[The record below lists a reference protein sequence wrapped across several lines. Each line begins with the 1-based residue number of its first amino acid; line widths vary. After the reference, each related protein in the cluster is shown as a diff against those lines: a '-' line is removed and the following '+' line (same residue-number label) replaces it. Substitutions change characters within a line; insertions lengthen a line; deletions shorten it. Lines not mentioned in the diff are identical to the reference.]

1 MTTSRNSE
9 RERTA
14 CEKTPDNRLPR
25 WLTPARDDDG
35 KSVIGTTEVVPFPIS
50 RNVVFFRS
58 LRSRALA
65 ETTPNGNLSAA
76 CEVVPFPETAPN
88 RSLSAACEVVPPF
101 PETAPNGSLSAACEV
116 APFPEA
122 TPMGDFCAA
131 ASTRCGKRGNLF
143 PSPRQPRAAVPTCFP
158 NAKRR
163 AAIPMWFAAG
173 QAGAV
178 PTWSVIAPCA
188 PAAHAVAWGGP
199 AKQSLCLQDIARPWA
214 RRRRTCSGCQWWA
227 SGWPQ

>member
-1 MTTSRNSE
+1 MTTNRNSE

-14 CEKTPDNRLPR
+14 CEKTRDNRFPR

-88 RSLSAACEVVPPF
+88 RSLSAACEVLPFPQTAPLRRLSAACAAVPPF
-101 PETAPNGSLSAACEV
+101 PATA
-116 APFPEA
+116 
-122 TPMGDFCAA
+122 
-131 ASTRCGKRGNLF
+131 
-143 PSPRQPRAAVPTCFP
+143 QPRA
-158 NAKRR
+158 
-163 AAIPMWFAAG
+163 
-173 QAGAV
+173 
-178 PTWSVIAPCA
+178 
-188 PAAHAVAWGGP
+188 
-199 AKQSLCLQDIARPWA
+199 
-214 RRRRTCSGCQWWA
+214 
-227 SGWPQ
+227 

>member
-1 MTTSRNSE
+1 MTTNRNSE

-14 CEKTPDNRLPR
+14 CEKTRDNRFPR

-58 LRSRALA
+58 LRRRARA

-88 RSLSAACEVVPPF
+88 
-101 PETAPNGSLSAACEV
+101 GSLSAVCEIV
-116 APFPEA
+116 PFPKA
-122 TPMGDFCAA
+122 APIGVFCAA

-143 PSPRQPRAAVPTCFP
+143 PSPRQPRAA
-158 NAKRR
+158 
-163 AAIPMWFAAG
+163 
-173 QAGAV
+173 
-178 PTWSVIAPCA
+178 
-188 PAAHAVAWGGP
+188 
-199 AKQSLCLQDIARPWA
+199 
-214 RRRRTCSGCQWWA
+214 
-227 SGWPQ
+227 